1 MGIGTC
7 IIAKPWSRVTKLQK
21 KDVSITQNGN
31 IEILPDPGY
40 YGLSS
45 VNISSIVPTFVKT
58 NSFDTLPTNNVVNGT
73 IGLIQE
79 EENVFE
85 SFTPGIETNAL
96 LFDTSSNLLN
106 VIQAIATGKFIF
118 VSNSGKESE
127 IFKNNALYL
136 PSNSLSFIIAGSSMY
151 VIVNKSDNYYLLS
164 NNASIPS
171 DEIFLNEGVI
181 KIFKTDGLNFLWIN
195 NYIKFSSVILDTFYI
210 FDFNTGS
217 LTTESVDNYLQL
229 NEWMKCSTNN
239 VEDKI
244 SQVYEYNGSWENIS
258 KDIIL
263 QEKTE
268 SINSLTPSRIEV
280 TPDEGADALS
290 KVTVDL
296 SALELQTKTV
306 HITQNGQTTITPD
319 EGGIGLDEVV
329 INTAVVNGG
338 ENLLSYNNLHDYSDD
353 SSFWTSCYDEV
364 MTITN
369 GVIRAESSKTSIW
382 SCIQNK
388 SVSASNNFNFD
399 TTKKYTLS
407 FRIKTN
413 DGLTRHV
420 GIRDPGN
427 NDDVVMDWVEV
438 NTSVISFIYKTIT
451 FTPLKSSCRNGLV
464 FITRNP
470 TGEINDDWIEIREVK
485 IEEGS
490 VATPFSRSIN
500 DEYGWGSTL
509 EKYIDDANGWYMKT
523 SLLTDYQ
530 NTYNSF
536 KDLTTIP
543 QFSNNGNHY
552 KFIPN
557 LLLPSNTKNLFRY
570 WYDIVEVP
578 SFLRLEK
585 ITDASNLFAGC
596 YSLRD
601 FKYSGNFNATN
612 SISGLFQQCTN
623 LSGDISIN
631 AQNATSANSA
641 FYLCK
646 NINSITLTTAPLTIY
661 GQIFLNATKLQSV
674 YNLNLGETSEAQYQP
689 FYCSNLT
696 NITFA
701 DGSII
706 NNSTSFSS
714 CTKLTVDSIL
724 NILNIL
730 KDLTGS
736 TSATLTLGA
745 GNLAKLTD
753 EQKAIA
759 TNKNW
764 VLA

>member
-1 MGIGTC
+1 MNGISIGY
-7 IIAKPWSRVTKLQK
+7 KPGVSSKSDSKLIK
-21 KDVSITQNGN
+21 VD
-31 IEILPDPGY
+31 
-40 YGLSS
+40 
-45 VNISSIVPTFVKT
+45 
-58 NSFDTLPTNNVVNGT
+58 SFDTLPTDNVLNGT

-85 SFTPGIETNAL
+85 PFTPGIEANAL
-96 LFDTSSNLLN
+96 LFDTSFDLTPI
-106 VIQAIATGKFIF
+106 VEQIF
-118 VSNSGKESE
+118 SINGYIIISNSGQESKIIE
-127 IFKNNALYL
+127 NNNYYIPPNSIFVFGLFGGGVLGINKNNDYIELGNIGDL
-136 PSNSLSFIIAGSSMY
+136 NIFTNIFSF
-151 VIVNKSDNYYLLS
+151 NKPPVTFN
-164 NNASIPS
+164 
-171 DEIFLNEGVI
+171 FLN
-181 KIFKTDGLNFLWIN
+181 
-195 NYIKFSSVILDTFYI
+195 NYVKLSSTITLDTIYF
-210 FDFNTGS
+210 FNIDTGS
-217 LTTESVDNYLQL
+217 VTAEPVGNYFQL
-229 NEWMKCSTNN
+229 NKWMKCSTNN
-239 VEDKI
+239 VENKI

-263 QEKTE
+263 QEKSE
-268 SINSLTPSRIEV
+268 FINSLTPSRIEV

-296 SALELQTKTV
+296 SNLELQSKTV
-306 HITQNGQTTITPD
+306 NITQNGQTTITPD
-319 EGGIGLDEVV
+319 EGKIGLDEVIV
-329 INTAVVNGG
+329 NTSIINGG
-338 ENLLSYNNLHDYSDD
+338 ENLLSYNNYETGN
-353 SSFWTSCYDEV
+353 SFWSGVQGAKVTVIND
-364 MTITN
+364 
-369 GVIRAESSKTSIW
+369 VIRGESSETNIYPW
-382 SCIQNK
+382 IQNT
-388 SVSASNNFNFD
+388 SVSIENNFNFD
-399 TTKKYTLS
+399 TTKKYTIS
-407 FRIKTN
+407 FQIRSN
-413 DGLTRHV
+413 DGLPRYV
-420 GIRDPGN
+420 RIGNPGAAN
-427 NDDVVMDWVEV
+427 PVMDYVSIE
-438 NTSVISFIYKTIT
+438 TSTDFTYKTIT
-451 FTPLKSSCRNGLV
+451 FTPLRSSCYNGLT
-464 FITRNP
+464 FSINNP
-470 TGEINDDWIEIREVK
+470 MGQIEKDDWIEVKDVK

-490 VATPFSRSIN
+490 VATPFSKSIN

-509 EKYIDDANGWYMKT
+509 EGYIDGAHGEYIKT

-536 KDLTTIP
+536 KNLTTIP
-543 QFSNNGNHY
+543 QHSASGNHY

-557 LLLPSNTKNLFRY
+557 LPLPSNTSNLFMY

-578 SFLRLEK
+578 NFLNLSG
-585 ITDASNLFAGC
+585 ITNVSNFFACC

-601 FKYSGNFNATN
+601 FKYSGNFSATN
-612 SISGLFQQCTN
+612 SIAGLFQQCAN

-631 AQNATSANSA
+631 APNATIANSA

-646 NINSITLTTAPLTIY
+646 NINSVTFTTAPLTVY
-661 GQIFLNATKLQSV
+661 GQLFLNATYLRSV
-674 YNLNLGETSEAQYQP
+674 YNLNLGETSEVQYQP

-706 NNSTSFSS
+706 NNSTSFSA

-745 GNLAKLTD
+745 ENLAKLTD

>member
-1 MGIGTC
+1 MNGISIGY
-7 IIAKPWSRVTKLQK
+7 KPG
-21 KDVSITQNGN
+21 VSSKSDSQLIK
-31 IEILPDPGY
+31 
-40 YGLSS
+40 
-45 VNISSIVPTFVKT
+45 V
-58 NSFDTLPTNNVVNGT
+58 NSFDTLPTDNVLNGT

-85 SFTPGIETNAL
+85 PFTPGIEANAL
-96 LFDTSSNLLN
+96 LFDTSFDLLPILEQFLNENKWIVISNN
-106 VIQAIATGKFIF
+106 GQESKIYENDNIYIPPNSIFIF
-118 VSNSGKESE
+118 G
-127 IFKNNALYL
+127 IFGGVNV
-136 PSNSLSFIIAGSSMY
+136 F
-151 VIVNKSDNYYLLS
+151 VNKSNNYFNFATNQNLLEDIINIFNYNS
-164 NNASIPS
+164 VDPA
-171 DEIFLNEGVI
+171 IFLN
-181 KIFKTDGLNFLWIN
+181 
-195 NYIKFSSVILDTFYI
+195 NYVKLSSTITLDTFYI
-210 FDFNTGS
+210 IDVNTFS
-217 LTTESVDNYLQL
+217 ITTESIDNYLQL
-229 NEWMKCSTNN
+229 NKWMKCSTNN
-239 VEDKI
+239 VENKI

-263 QEKTE
+263 QEK
-268 SINSLTPSRIEV
+268 SKSVNSLTPSRIEV

-290 KVTVDL
+290 KVTIDL
-296 SALELQTKTV
+296 SSLELQLKTIN
-306 HITQNGQTTITPD
+306 ITQNGQTTITPD
-319 EGGIGLDEVV
+319 EGKIGLDEVV
-329 INTAVVNGG
+329 VNTSVINGG
-338 ENLLSYNNLHDYSDD
+338 ENLLSYNNYETRN
-353 SSFWTSCYDEV
+353 SFWSGVNKEV
-364 MTITN
+364 VTITDD
-369 GVIRAESSKTSIW
+369 VIRAESSITSVW
-382 SCIQNK
+382 SYLQNK
-388 SVSASNNFNFD
+388 SVSTSNNFSFD
-399 TTKKYTLS
+399 TTKKYTIS
-407 FRIKTN
+407 FSIRSN
-413 DGLTRHV
+413 DGLTRFV
-420 GIRDPGN
+420 GIRNPGA
-427 NDDVVMDWVEV
+427 DDVVMGWHEITTDTIFVR
-438 NTSVISFIYKTIT
+438 KTIT
-451 FTPLKSSCRNGLV
+451 FIPLKSSCGNGLV
-464 FITRNP
+464 IFTRNP
-470 TGEINDDWIEIREVK
+470 IGEINDDWIEVKNVK

-490 VATPFSRSIN
+490 IATSFSKSIN

-509 EKYIDDANGWYMKT
+509 EGYIDDAHGEYIKT
-523 SLLTDYQ
+523 SLLVDYQ

-543 QFSNNGNHY
+543 QFSSNGNHY

-557 LLLPSNTKNLFRY
+557 LLLPSNTKNLFMY

-585 ITDASNLFAGC
+585 ITDVSNFFAGC

-601 FKYSGNFNATN
+601 FKYSGDFNATN
-612 SISGLFQQCTN
+612 SIGGLFQQCTN

-631 AQNATSANSA
+631 APNATSANSA

>member
-1 MGIGTC
+1 MNGISIGY
-7 IIAKPWSRVTKLQK
+7 KPG
-21 KDVSITQNGN
+21 VSSKSDSQLIKVN
-31 IEILPDPGY
+31 
-40 YGLSS
+40 S
-45 VNISSIVPTFVKT
+45 VDS
-58 NSFDTLPTNNVVNGT
+58 LPTDNVVNGT

-85 SFTPGIETNAL
+85 PFTPGIEANAL
-96 LFDTSSNLLN
+96 LFDTSFNLLN
-106 VIQAIATGKFIF
+106 VIQAIASGKFIF

-127 IFKNNALYL
+127 ILKNNALYL
-136 PSNSLSFIIAGSSMY
+136 PSNSLSFLIVGSSFY
-151 VIVNKSDNYYLLS
+151 VIINKSDNYYLLS

-181 KIFKTDGLNFLWIN
+181 KIFKTDGSDFLWIN

-229 NEWMKCSTNN
+229 NEWIKCSTNN

-244 SQVYEYNGSWENIS
+244 SQVYEYSGSWENIS

-268 SINSLTPSRIEV
+268 IVNPLTPSRIEV
-280 TPDEGADALS
+280 IPDEGTDALS
-290 KVTVDL
+290 KVTIDL
-296 SALELQTKTV
+296 SSLELQSKTV
-306 HITQNGQTTITPD
+306 NITQNGQTIITPD
-319 EGGIGLDEVV
+319 EGKIGLDEVV
-329 INTAVVNGG
+329 INTSVVNGG
-338 ENLLSYNNLHDYSDD
+338 ENLLSYNNYEEGN
-353 SSFWTSCYDEV
+353 SFWSGVQGARVIVLND
-364 MTITN
+364 
-369 GVIRAESSKTSIW
+369 VIRGESSETSIYP
-382 SCIQNK
+382 CIQNT
-388 SVSASNNFNFD
+388 SVSTENNFNFD
-399 TTKKYTLS
+399 TTKKYTIS
-407 FRIKTN
+407 FQIRSN
-413 DGLTRHV
+413 DGLPRYV
-420 GIRDPGN
+420 RIGNPGASN
-427 NDDVVMDWVEV
+427 PIMDYVSVE
-438 NTSVISFIYKTIT
+438 TSTDFTYKTIT
-451 FTPLKSSCRNGLV
+451 FTPLRSSDHNGLT
-464 FITRNP
+464 FSINNP
-470 TGEINDDWIEIREVK
+470 TGQIEKDDWVEVKDVK

-490 VATPFSRSIN
+490 VATPFSKSIN

-543 QFSNNGNHY
+543 QFNSNGNHY

-557 LLLPSNTKNLFRY
+557 LLLPSNTKNLFMY
-570 WYDIVEVP
+570 WYDIIEVP

-585 ITDASNLFAGC
+585 ITDVSNFFAGC

-601 FKYSGNFNATN
+601 FKYSGDFNATN
-612 SISGLFQQCTN
+612 SIAGLFQQCTN

>member
-58 NSFDTLPTNNVVNGT
+58 NSFDTLPTDNILNGT

-85 SFTPGIETNAL
+85 SFTPGIETNTL
-96 LFDTSSNLLN
+96 LFDTSFDLFPILGQLLN
-106 VIQAIATGKFIF
+106 ENKWVVVSNGGQESKIYENNNIYIPPNSIFIF
-118 VSNSGKESE
+118 G
-127 IFKNNALYL
+127 ILG
-136 PSNSLSFIIAGSSMY
+136 SLN
-151 VIVNKSDNYYLLS
+151 VVVNKSNNYFNFSRSPNLPEDIILIFNCNLLDP
-164 NNASIPS
+164 A
-171 DEIFLNEGVI
+171 IFLN
-181 KIFKTDGLNFLWIN
+181 
-195 NYIKFSSVILDTFYI
+195 NYVKLSSTITLDTFYLI
-210 FDFNTGS
+210 DINGFS
-217 LTTESVDNYLQL
+217 ITTESVDNYLQL
-229 NEWMKCSTNN
+229 NKWMKCSTNN

-244 SQVYEYNGSWENIS
+244 SQVYEYNSSWENIS

-263 QEKTE
+263 QEK
-268 SINSLTPSRIEV
+268 SKSVNSLTPSRIEV

-290 KVTVDL
+290 KVTIDL
-296 SALELQTKTV
+296 SSLELQTKTV
-306 HITQNGQTTITPD
+306 NITQNGQTTITPD
-319 EGGIGLDEVV
+319 EGKIGLNEVV
-329 INTAVVNGG
+329 VNTSVINGG
-338 ENLLSYNNLHDYSDD
+338 ENLLSYNNYETGN
-353 SSFWTSCYDEV
+353 SFWSGVQGARVIVLND
-364 MTITN
+364 
-369 GVIRAESSKTSIW
+369 VIRGESSETNIYPW
-382 SCIQNK
+382 IQNT
-388 SVSASNNFNFD
+388 SVSIENNFNFD
-399 TTKKYTLS
+399 TTKKYTIS
-407 FRIKTN
+407 FQIRSN
-413 DGLTRHV
+413 DGLPRYV
-420 GIRDPGN
+420 RIGNPGAAN
-427 NDDVVMDWVEV
+427 PVMDYVSVE
-438 NTSVISFIYKTIT
+438 TSTDFTYKRIT
-451 FTPLKSSCRNGLV
+451 FTPLKSSCNNGLT
-464 FITRNP
+464 FSINNP
-470 TGEINDDWIEIREVK
+470 MGQIEKDDWVEVKDVK

-490 VATPFSRSIN
+490 VATPFSKSIN

-543 QFSNNGNHY
+543 QFNSNGNHY

-557 LLLPSNTKNLFRY
+557 LLLPSNTKNLFMY

-585 ITDASNLFAGC
+585 ITDVSNFFAGC

-601 FKYSGNFNATN
+601 FKYSGNFSATN
-612 SISGLFQQCTN
+612 SIAGLFQQCTN

-631 AQNATSANSA
+631 APNATSANSA

-706 NNSTSFSS
+706 NSSTSFSA
-714 CTKLTVDSIL
+714 CTKLTVGSIL

-753 EQKAIA
+753 KQKAIA

>member
-58 NSFDTLPTNNVVNGT
+58 NSFDTLPTDNVINGT

-79 EENVFE
+79 EENIFE
-85 SFTPGIETNAL
+85 SFTPGIEANAL
-96 LFDTSSNLLN
+96 LFNTSFNLFNIIRTVSN
-106 VIQAIATGKFIF
+106 GKFFF

-127 IFKNNALYL
+127 IFKNNNLYL
-136 PSNSLSFIIAGSSMY
+136 PSNSLSFIIVELAIY
-151 VIVNKSDNYYLLS
+151 IIVNKSNNYYLL
-164 NNASIPS
+164 NNISSLPS

-181 KIFKTDGLNFLWIN
+181 KIFKTDGSNFLWIN
-195 NYIKFSSVILDTFYI
+195 NYIEFNSVILDTFYI

-229 NEWMKCSTNN
+229 NKWVKCSTNN
-239 VEDKI
+239 VENKI

-263 QEKTE
+263 QEKSE
-268 SINSLTPSRIEV
+268 FVNSLTPSIIEV

-296 SALELQTKTV
+296 SSLELQSKTV
-306 HITQNGQTTITPD
+306 NITQNGQTTITPD
-319 EGGIGLDEVV
+319 EGKIGLDEVV
-329 INTAVVNGG
+329 INTSVVNGG
-338 ENLLSYNNLHDYSDD
+338 ENLLSYNNYETRN
-353 SSFWTSCYDEV
+353 SFWSGVQGARVIVLND
-364 MTITN
+364 
-369 GVIRAESSKTSIW
+369 VIRGESSETSIYPW
-382 SCIQNK
+382 IQNT
-388 SVSASNNFNFD
+388 SVSIENNFNFD
-399 TTKKYTLS
+399 TTKKYTIS
-407 FRIKTN
+407 FQIRSN
-413 DGLTRHV
+413 DGLPRYV
-420 GIRDPGN
+420 RIGNPGAAN
-427 NDDVVMDWVEV
+427 PVMDYVSVE
-438 NTSVISFIYKTIT
+438 TSTAFTYKKIT
-451 FTPLKSSCRNGLV
+451 FTPLISSCYNGLT
-464 FITRNP
+464 FSINNP
-470 TGEINDDWIEIREVK
+470 TGQIEKDDWVEVKDVK

-530 NTYNSF
+530 NTYNAF

-543 QFSNNGNHY
+543 QFNSNGNHY

-557 LLLPSNTKNLFRY
+557 LLLPSNTKNLFMY

-585 ITDASNLFAGC
+585 ITDVSNFFAGC

-601 FKYSGNFNATN
+601 FKYSGNFSATN

-631 AQNATSANSA
+631 APNATTANSA

-646 NINSITLTTAPLTIY
+646 NINSVTFTTAPLTIY
-661 GQIFLNATKLQSV
+661 EQIFLNATKLQSV

-706 NNSTSFSS
+706 NSSTSFSA

>member
-21 KDVSITQNGN
+21 KNVSITQNGN
-31 IEILPDPGY
+31 VEIFPDPGY

-58 NSFDTLPTNNVVNGT
+58 NSFDTLPTDNVLNGT

-79 EENVFE
+79 EENIFE
-85 SFTPGIETNAL
+85 SFTPGIEANAL
-96 LFDTSSNLLN
+96 LFDTSFNLLPILEQFASEN
-106 VIQAIATGKFIF
+106 KWIVI
-118 VSNSGKESE
+118 SNSGQESKIYE
-127 IFKNNALYL
+127 NNNIYIPPNSIFIFGLLGGLNVL
-136 PSNSLSFIIAGSSMY
+136 
-151 VIVNKSDNYYLLS
+151 VNKSNNYFNFSMSQNLPEDIIHIFNYDS
-164 NNASIPS
+164 VNPA
-171 DEIFLNEGVI
+171 IFLN
-181 KIFKTDGLNFLWIN
+181 
-195 NYIKFSSVILDTFYI
+195 NYVKLSSTITLGTFYI
-210 FDFNTGS
+210 IDVNTFS
-217 LTTESVDNYLQL
+217 ITTESVDNYLQL

-244 SQVYEYNGSWENIS
+244 SQVYEYNDSWKNIS

-263 QEKTE
+263 QEKSE
-268 SINSLTPSRIEV
+268 IVNSLTPSRIEV
-280 TPDEGADALS
+280 TPDEGVDALS

-296 SALELQTKTV
+296 SSLELQSKTV
-306 HITQNGQTTITPD
+306 NITQNGQTTITPD
-319 EGGIGLDEVV
+319 EGKIGLDKV
-329 INTAVVNGG
+329 IIN
-338 ENLLSYNNLHDYSDD
+338 
-353 SSFWTSCYDEV
+353 
-364 MTITN
+364 
-369 GVIRAESSKTSIW
+369 
-382 SCIQNK
+382 
-388 SVSASNNFNFD
+388 ASN
-399 TTKKYTLS
+399 
-407 FRIKTN
+407 
-413 DGLTRHV
+413 
-420 GIRDPGN
+420 
-427 NDDVVMDWVEV
+427 
-438 NTSVISFIYKTIT
+438 IT
-451 FTPLKSSCRNGLV
+451 
-464 FITRNP
+464 
-470 TGEINDDWIEIREVK
+470 E
-485 IEEGS
+485 
-490 VATPFSRSIN
+490 
-500 DEYGWGSTL
+500 WGSTL
-509 EKYIDDANGWYMKT
+509 EEYIDGAHGEYIKT
-523 SLLTDYQ
+523 SLLVDYQ

-543 QFSNNGNHY
+543 QFSSNGNHY

-557 LLLPSNTKNLFRY
+557 LPLPSNTKRLFMY
-570 WYDIVEVP
+570 WYDIIEVP
-578 SFLRLEK
+578 DFLNLNE
-585 ITDASNLFAGC
+585 ITDVSNFFADC

-601 FKYSGNFNATN
+601 FKYSGDFNATN

-631 AQNATSANSA
+631 APNATSANSA

-745 GNLAKLTD
+745 TNLAKLTD

>member
-1 MGIGTC
+1 MNGISIGY
-7 IIAKPWSRVTKLQK
+7 KPG
-21 KDVSITQNGN
+21 VSSKSDSQLIKVN
-31 IEILPDPGY
+31 
-40 YGLSS
+40 S
-45 VNISSIVPTFVKT
+45 VDS
-58 NSFDTLPTNNVVNGT
+58 LPTDNVVNGT

-85 SFTPGIETNAL
+85 PFTPGIEANAL
-96 LFDTSSNLLN
+96 LFDTSFNLLN
-106 VIQAIATGKFIF
+106 VIQAIASGKFIF

-136 PSNSLSFIIAGSSMY
+136 PSNSLSFIIAGSSIY
-151 VIVNKSDNYYLLS
+151 VIINKSDNYYLLS
-164 NNASIPS
+164 NNASILS

-181 KIFKTDGLNFLWIN
+181 KIFKTDGSDFLWIN

-229 NEWMKCSTNN
+229 NEWIKCSTNN

-244 SQVYEYNGSWENIS
+244 SQVYEYSGSWENIS

-268 SINSLTPSRIEV
+268 IVNSLTPSRIEV
-280 TPDEGADALS
+280 IPDEGTDALS
-290 KVTVDL
+290 KVTIDL
-296 SALELQTKTV
+296 SSLELQSKTV
-306 HITQNGQTTITPD
+306 NITQNGQTTITPD
-319 EGGIGLDEVV
+319 EGKIGLDEVV
-329 INTAVVNGG
+329 INTSVVNGG
-338 ENLLSYNNLHDYSDD
+338 ENLLSYNNYEEGN
-353 SSFWTSCYDEV
+353 SFWDGTYDEV
-364 MTITN
+364 VTITDD
-369 GVIRAESSKTSIW
+369 VIRAESSQTNIW
-382 SCIQNK
+382 SFLQNK
-388 SVSASNNFNFD
+388 SVSVYNNFNFD
-399 TTKKYTLS
+399 TTKKYTIS
-407 FRIKTN
+407 FAIRSN
-413 DGLTRHV
+413 DGLTRQV
-420 GIRDPGN
+420 GIRNPGA
-427 NDDVVMDWVEV
+427 DDVVMDWVEV
-438 NTSVISFIYKTIT
+438 NTSITNFIYKTIT
-451 FTPLKSSCRNGLV
+451 FTPLKSSCNNGFV
-464 FITRNP
+464 ISTRNP
-470 TGEINDDWIEIREVK
+470 IGEINDDWIEVKDVK

-490 VATPFSRSIN
+490 IATPFSKSIN

-509 EKYIDDANGWYMKT
+509 EEYIDGAHGEYIKT
-523 SLLTDYQ
+523 SLLVDYQ

-543 QFSNNGNHY
+543 QFSSNGNHY

-557 LLLPSNTKNLFRY
+557 LPLPSNTKSLFMY
-570 WYDIVEVP
+570 WYDIIEVP
-578 SFLRLEK
+578 DFLNLNE
-585 ITDASNLFAGC
+585 ITDVSNFFAGC

-601 FKYSGNFNATN
+601 FKYSGDFNATN
-612 SISGLFQQCTN
+612 SIAGLFQQCTN

-646 NINSITLTTAPLTIY
+646 NINSITLTTAPLTTY

>member
-21 KDVSITQNGN
+21 KNVSITQNGN
-31 IEILPDPGY
+31 VEIFPDPGY

-58 NSFDTLPTNNVVNGT
+58 NSFDTLPTDNVLNGT

-79 EENVFE
+79 EENIFE
-85 SFTPGIETNAL
+85 SFTPGIEANAL
-96 LFDTSSNLLN
+96 LFDTSFDLLPILEQFAN
-106 VIQAIATGKFIF
+106 ESKWIVI
-118 VSNSGKESE
+118 SNSGQESKIYE
-127 IFKNNALYL
+127 NNNIYIPPNSIFIFGLLGGLNVL
-136 PSNSLSFIIAGSSMY
+136 
-151 VIVNKSDNYYLLS
+151 VNKSNNYFNFSMSQNLPEDIIHIFNYDS
-164 NNASIPS
+164 VNPA
-171 DEIFLNEGVI
+171 IFLN
-181 KIFKTDGLNFLWIN
+181 
-195 NYIKFSSVILDTFYI
+195 NYVKLSSTITLGTFYI
-210 FDFNTGS
+210 IDVNTFS
-217 LTTESVDNYLQL
+217 ITTESVDNYLQL

-244 SQVYEYNGSWENIS
+244 SQVYEYNDSWKNIS

-263 QEKTE
+263 QEKSE
-268 SINSLTPSRIEV
+268 IVNSLTPSRIEV
-280 TPDEGADALS
+280 TPDEGVDALS

-296 SALELQTKTV
+296 SSLELQSKTV
-306 HITQNGQTTITPD
+306 NITQNGQTTITPD
-319 EGGIGLDEVV
+319 EGKIGLDKV
-329 INTAVVNGG
+329 IIN
-338 ENLLSYNNLHDYSDD
+338 
-353 SSFWTSCYDEV
+353 
-364 MTITN
+364 
-369 GVIRAESSKTSIW
+369 
-382 SCIQNK
+382 
-388 SVSASNNFNFD
+388 ASN
-399 TTKKYTLS
+399 
-407 FRIKTN
+407 
-413 DGLTRHV
+413 
-420 GIRDPGN
+420 
-427 NDDVVMDWVEV
+427 
-438 NTSVISFIYKTIT
+438 IT
-451 FTPLKSSCRNGLV
+451 
-464 FITRNP
+464 
-470 TGEINDDWIEIREVK
+470 E
-485 IEEGS
+485 
-490 VATPFSRSIN
+490 
-500 DEYGWGSTL
+500 WGSTL
-509 EKYIDDANGWYMKT
+509 EEYIDGAHGEYIKT
-523 SLLTDYQ
+523 SLLVDYQ

-543 QFSNNGNHY
+543 QFSSNGNHY

-557 LLLPSNTKNLFRY
+557 LPLPSNTKNLFMY
-570 WYDIVEVP
+570 WYDIIEVP
-578 SFLRLEK
+578 DFLNLNE
-585 ITDASNLFAGC
+585 ITDVSNFFAGC

-601 FKYSGNFNATN
+601 FKYSGDFNATN

>member
-31 IEILPDPGY
+31 VEIFPDPGY

-58 NSFDTLPTNNVVNGT
+58 NSFDTLPADNVLNGT

-85 SFTPGIETNAL
+85 SFTPGIEANAL
-96 LFDTSSNLLN
+96 LFDTSFDLLPILEQLAN
-106 VIQAIATGKFIF
+106 ESKWIVI
-118 VSNSGKESE
+118 SNSGQESRIYE
-127 IFKNNALYL
+127 DNNIYIPPNSIFIFGLLGGLNVL
-136 PSNSLSFIIAGSSMY
+136 
-151 VIVNKSDNYYLLS
+151 VNKSNNYFNFSMSQNLPEDIIHIFNYDS
-164 NNASIPS
+164 VNPA
-171 DEIFLNEGVI
+171 IFLN
-181 KIFKTDGLNFLWIN
+181 
-195 NYIKFSSVILDTFYI
+195 NYVKLSSTITLGTFYI
-210 FDFNTGS
+210 IDVNTFS
-217 LTTESVDNYLQL
+217 ITTESVDNYLQL
-229 NEWMKCSTNN
+229 NKWMKCSINN
-239 VEDKI
+239 TEDKI
-244 SQVYEYNGSWENIS
+244 SQVYEYNGSWKNIS

-263 QEKTE
+263 QEKSE
-268 SINSLTPSRIEV
+268 IVNSLTPSKIEV
-280 TPDEGADALS
+280 TPDEGTDALS
-290 KVTVDL
+290 KVIIDL
-296 SALELQTKTV
+296 SSLELQSKTV
-306 HITQNGQTTITPD
+306 NITQNGQTTITPD
-319 EGGIGLDEVV
+319 EGKIGLDEVV
-329 INTAVVNGG
+329 VNTAVLNGG
-338 ENLLSYNNLHDYSDD
+338 ENLLSYNNYEEGN
-353 SSFWTSCYDEV
+353 SFWDGTYDEV
-364 MTITN
+364 VTITDD
-369 GVIRAESSKTSIW
+369 VIKAESSQTNIW
-382 SCIQNK
+382 SFLQNK
-388 SVSASNNFNFD
+388 SVSVYNNFNFD
-399 TTKKYTLS
+399 TTKKYTIS
-407 FRIKTN
+407 FAIRSN
-413 DGLTRHV
+413 DGLTRQV
-420 GIRDPGN
+420 GIRNPGA
-427 NDDVVMDWVEV
+427 DDVVMDWVEV
-438 NTSVISFIYKTIT
+438 NTSITNFIYKTIT
-451 FTPLKSSCRNGLV
+451 FTPLKSSCNNGFV
-464 FITRNP
+464 ISTRNP
-470 TGEINDDWIEIREVK
+470 IGEINDDWIEVKDVK

-490 VATPFSRSIN
+490 IATQFSKSIN

-509 EKYIDDANGWYMKT
+509 EEYIDGAHGEYIKT
-523 SLLTDYQ
+523 SLLVDYQ

-543 QFSNNGNHY
+543 QFSSNGNHY

-557 LLLPSNTKNLFRY
+557 LPLPSNTKSLFMY
-570 WYDIVEVP
+570 WYDIIEVP
-578 SFLRLEK
+578 DFLNLNE
-585 ITDASNLFAGC
+585 ITDVSNFFAGC

-601 FKYSGNFNATN
+601 FKYSGDFNATN
-612 SISGLFQQCTN
+612 SIAGLFQQCTN

-631 AQNATSANSA
+631 APNATSANSA

-661 GQIFLNATKLQSV
+661 GQIFFNATKLQSV

>member
-7 IIAKPWSRVTKLQK
+7 IIAKPWSRVTINNRDIKLQK
-21 KDVSITQNGN
+21 KDISITQNEN
-31 IEILPDPGY
+31 IEIFPDPGY

-58 NSFDTLPTNNVVNGT
+58 NSFDTLPTDNVVNGT

-85 SFTPGIETNAL
+85 PFTPGIEANAL
-96 LFDTSSNLLN
+96 LFDTSFNLLPILEQFASEN
-106 VIQAIATGKFIF
+106 KWIVI
-118 VSNSGKESE
+118 SNSGQESKIYE
-127 IFKNNALYL
+127 NNNIYIPPNSIFIFGLLGGLNVL
-136 PSNSLSFIIAGSSMY
+136 
-151 VIVNKSDNYYLLS
+151 VNKSNNYFNFSMSQNLPEDIIHIFNYDS
-164 NNASIPS
+164 VNPA
-171 DEIFLNEGVI
+171 IFLN
-181 KIFKTDGLNFLWIN
+181 
-195 NYIKFSSVILDTFYI
+195 NYVKLSSTITLGTFYI
-210 FDFNTGS
+210 IDVNTFS
-217 LTTESVDNYLQL
+217 ITTESVDNYLQL
-229 NEWMKCSTNN
+229 NKWMKCSTNN

-244 SQVYEYNGSWENIS
+244 SQVYEYNDSWKNIS

-263 QEKTE
+263 QEKSE
-268 SINSLTPSRIEV
+268 IVNSLTPSRIEV
-280 TPDEGADALS
+280 TPDEGVDALS

-296 SALELQTKTV
+296 SSLELQSKTV
-306 HITQNGQTTITPD
+306 NITQNGQTTITPD
-319 EGGIGLDEVV
+319 EGKIGLDKV
-329 INTAVVNGG
+329 IIN
-338 ENLLSYNNLHDYSDD
+338 
-353 SSFWTSCYDEV
+353 
-364 MTITN
+364 
-369 GVIRAESSKTSIW
+369 
-382 SCIQNK
+382 
-388 SVSASNNFNFD
+388 ASN
-399 TTKKYTLS
+399 
-407 FRIKTN
+407 
-413 DGLTRHV
+413 
-420 GIRDPGN
+420 
-427 NDDVVMDWVEV
+427 
-438 NTSVISFIYKTIT
+438 IT
-451 FTPLKSSCRNGLV
+451 
-464 FITRNP
+464 
-470 TGEINDDWIEIREVK
+470 E
-485 IEEGS
+485 
-490 VATPFSRSIN
+490 
-500 DEYGWGSTL
+500 WGSTL
-509 EKYIDDANGWYMKT
+509 EEYIDGAHGEYIKT
-523 SLLTDYQ
+523 SLLVDYQ

-543 QFSNNGNHY
+543 QFSSNGNRY

-557 LLLPSNTKNLFRY
+557 LPLPSNTKGLFRY
-570 WYDIVEVP
+570 WYDIIEVP
-578 SFLRLEK
+578 DFLNLNE
-585 ITDASNLFAGC
+585 ITDVSNFFADC

-601 FKYSGNFNATN
+601 FKYSGDFNATN
-612 SISGLFQQCTN
+612 SIAGLFQQCTN

-631 AQNATSANSA
+631 APNATSANFA

-674 YNLNLGETSEAQYQP
+674 YNLNLGETSEAQHQP
-689 FYCSNLT
+689 FFCSNLT

-714 CTKLTVDSIL
+714 CKKLTVDSIL

-745 GNLAKLTD
+745 TNLAKLTD

>member
-21 KDVSITQNGN
+21 KNVSITQNGN
-31 IEILPDPGY
+31 VEIFPDPGY

-58 NSFDTLPTNNVVNGT
+58 NSFDTLPTDNVVNGT

-85 SFTPGIETNAL
+85 PFTPGIEANAL
-96 LFDTSSNLLN
+96 LFDTSFNLLPILEQFASEN
-106 VIQAIATGKFIF
+106 KWIVI
-118 VSNSGKESE
+118 SNSGQESKIYE
-127 IFKNNALYL
+127 NNNIYIPPNSIFIFGLLGGLNVL
-136 PSNSLSFIIAGSSMY
+136 
-151 VIVNKSDNYYLLS
+151 VNKSNNYFNFSMSQNLPEDIIHIFNYDS
-164 NNASIPS
+164 VNPA
-171 DEIFLNEGVI
+171 IFLN
-181 KIFKTDGLNFLWIN
+181 
-195 NYIKFSSVILDTFYI
+195 NYVKLSSTITLGTFYI
-210 FDFNTGS
+210 IDVNTFS
-217 LTTESVDNYLQL
+217 ITTESVDNYLQL

-244 SQVYEYNGSWENIS
+244 SQVYEYNDSWKNIS

-263 QEKTE
+263 QEKSE
-268 SINSLTPSRIEV
+268 IVNSLTPSRIEV
-280 TPDEGADALS
+280 TPDEGVDALS
-290 KVTVDL
+290 KVTIDL
-296 SALELQTKTV
+296 SSLELQSKTV
-306 HITQNGQTTITPD
+306 NITQNGQTTITPD
-319 EGGIGLDEVV
+319 EGKIGLDKV
-329 INTAVVNGG
+329 IIN
-338 ENLLSYNNLHDYSDD
+338 
-353 SSFWTSCYDEV
+353 
-364 MTITN
+364 
-369 GVIRAESSKTSIW
+369 
-382 SCIQNK
+382 
-388 SVSASNNFNFD
+388 ASN
-399 TTKKYTLS
+399 
-407 FRIKTN
+407 
-413 DGLTRHV
+413 
-420 GIRDPGN
+420 
-427 NDDVVMDWVEV
+427 
-438 NTSVISFIYKTIT
+438 IT
-451 FTPLKSSCRNGLV
+451 
-464 FITRNP
+464 
-470 TGEINDDWIEIREVK
+470 E
-485 IEEGS
+485 
-490 VATPFSRSIN
+490 
-500 DEYGWGSTL
+500 WGSTL
-509 EKYIDDANGWYMKT
+509 EEYIDGAHGEYIKT
-523 SLLTDYQ
+523 SLLVDYQ

-543 QFSNNGNHY
+543 QFSSNGNHY

-557 LLLPSNTKNLFRY
+557 LPLPSNTKRLFMY
-570 WYDIVEVP
+570 WYDIIEVP
-578 SFLRLEK
+578 DFLNLNE
-585 ITDASNLFAGC
+585 ITDVSNFFAGC

-601 FKYSGNFNATN
+601 FKYSGDFNATN

-631 AQNATSANSA
+631 APNATSANSA

-745 GNLAKLTD
+745 TNLAKLTD

>member
-7 IIAKPWSRVTKLQK
+7 IIAKPWSRITKLQK
-21 KDVSITQNGN
+21 KDVLITQNGN
-31 IEILPDPGY
+31 VEILPDPGY

-58 NSFDTLPTNNVVNGT
+58 NSFDTLPTDNVLNGT

-85 SFTPGIETNAL
+85 PFTPGIEANAL
-96 LFDTSSNLLN
+96 LFDTSFNLFNIMLTVN
-106 VIQAIATGKFIF
+106 KGKFIF

-127 IFKNNALYL
+127 IFKNNNLYL
-136 PSNSLSFIIAGSSMY
+136 PSNSLSFIIAGSAFY
-151 VIVNKSDNYYLLS
+151 VIVNKSDNYYLLMKDGS
-164 NNASIPS
+164 LPS
-171 DEIFLNEGVI
+171 DEIFSKEGVI
-181 KIFKTDGLNFLWIN
+181 EIFKTDVDDLFLWIN
-195 NYIKFSSVILDTFYI
+195 NYVEFSSIILDTFYI
-210 FDFNTGS
+210 FNFDGSPTGS

-229 NEWMKCSTNN
+229 NEWVKCSTNN
-239 VEDKI
+239 VENKT
-244 SQVYEYNGSWENIS
+244 SQVYEYNGSWKNIS

-263 QEKTE
+263 QEKAE
-268 SINSLTPSRIEV
+268 FINSLTPSSIEV

-290 KVTVDL
+290 KVTIDL
-296 SALELQTKTV
+296 SALELQSKTIN
-306 HITQNGQTTITPD
+306 ITQNGQTTITPD
-319 EGGIGLDEVV
+319 EGKIGLDEVIV
-329 INTAVVNGG
+329 NTSVVNGG
-338 ENLLSYNNLHDYSDD
+338 ENLLSYNNYETRN
-353 SSFWTSCYDEV
+353 SFWSGVHNEV
-364 MTITN
+364 VTITDD
-369 GVIRAESSKTSIW
+369 VIRAESSQTNIW
-382 SCIQNK
+382 SFLQNE
-388 SVSASNNFNFD
+388 SVSVSNNFNFD
-399 TTKKYTLS
+399 TTKKYTIS
-407 FRIKTN
+407 FWIRSN
-413 DGLTRHV
+413 DGLTRLV
-420 GIRDPGN
+420 GIRNPGAA
-427 NDDVVMDWVEV
+427 DVVMDLNEITTDTTFVR
-438 NTSVISFIYKTIT
+438 KTIT
-451 FTPLKSSCRNGLV
+451 FTPLKSSCGNGFV
-464 FITRNP
+464 ISTRNP
-470 TGEINDDWIEIREVK
+470 MGEINDDWIEVKDVK

-490 VATPFSRSIN
+490 IATPFSKSIN

-509 EKYIDDANGWYMKT
+509 EKYIDDAHGEYIKT
-523 SLLTDYQ
+523 SLLADYQ
-530 NTYNSF
+530 NTYDAF

-543 QFSNNGNHY
+543 QLSSSGNHY

-557 LLLPSNTKNLFRY
+557 LPLPSNTKNLFMY
-570 WYDIVEVP
+570 WYDIIEVP
-578 SFLRLEK
+578 AFLSLNE
-585 ITDASNLFAGC
+585 ITDVSNFFAGC

-601 FKYSGNFNATN
+601 FKYSGYFNATN
-612 SISGLFQQCTN
+612 SIAGLFQQCAN

-631 AQNATSANSA
+631 APNATIANSA

-646 NINSITLTTAPLTIY
+646 NINSITLTTAPLTVY
-661 GQIFLNATKLQSV
+661 GQLFLNATYLRSV
-674 YNLNLGETSEAQYQP
+674 YNLNLGETSEVQYQP

-706 NNSTSFSS
+706 NNSTSFSA

-745 GNLAKLTD
+745 TNLAKLTD

>member
-21 KDVSITQNGN
+21 KDVLIAQNGTV
-31 IEILPDPGY
+31 EILPDPGY

-58 NSFDTLPTNNVVNGT
+58 NSFDTLPTDNVLNGT

-79 EENVFE
+79 EENVFK

-96 LFDTSSNLLN
+96 LFDTSFDLLPIFGQLHNENKWAVVSNGGQESKIYENNNIYIPPNSIFIFGIFGALN
-106 VIQAIATGKFIF
+106 V
-118 VSNSGKESE
+118 V
-127 IFKNNALYL
+127 
-136 PSNSLSFIIAGSSMY
+136 
-151 VIVNKSDNYYLLS
+151 VNKSNNYFNFLMSQSLPEDIILIFNYNLVDP
-164 NNASIPS
+164 A
-171 DEIFLNEGVI
+171 IFLN
-181 KIFKTDGLNFLWIN
+181 
-195 NYIKFSSVILDTFYI
+195 NYVKLSSTITLDTFYLI
-210 FDFNTGS
+210 DINGFS
-217 LTTESVDNYLQL
+217 ITTESVDNYLQL
-229 NEWMKCSTNN
+229 NEWVKCSTNN

-244 SQVYEYNGSWENIS
+244 SQVYEYNGSWKNIS

-263 QEKTE
+263 QEK
-268 SINSLTPSRIEV
+268 SKSVNSLTPSRIEV

-290 KVTVDL
+290 KVTIDL
-296 SALELQTKTV
+296 SSLELQSKTIN
-306 HITQNGQTTITPD
+306 ITQNGQTTITPD
-319 EGGIGLDEVV
+319 EGKIGLDEVV
-329 INTAVVNGG
+329 VNTSVINGG
-338 ENLLSYNNLHDYSDD
+338 ENLLSYNNYETRN
-353 SSFWTSCYDEV
+353 SFWSGVNKEV
-364 MTITN
+364 VTITDD
-369 GVIRAESSKTSIW
+369 VIRAESSITSVW
-382 SCIQNK
+382 SYLQNK
-388 SVSASNNFNFD
+388 SVSTSNNFSFD
-399 TTKKYTLS
+399 TTKKYTIS
-407 FRIKTN
+407 FSIRSN
-413 DGLTRHV
+413 DGLTRLV
-420 GIRDPGN
+420 GIRNPGA
-427 NDDVVMDWVEV
+427 DDVVMGWSEITTDTIFVR
-438 NTSVISFIYKTIT
+438 KTIT
-451 FTPLKSSCRNGLV
+451 FIPLKSSCGNGLV
-464 FITRNP
+464 ISTRNP
-470 TGEINDDWIEIREVK
+470 IGEINDDWIEVKDVK

-490 VATPFSRSIN
+490 IATSFSKSIN

-509 EKYIDDANGWYMKT
+509 EGYIDDAHGEYIKT
-523 SLLTDYQ
+523 SLLVDYQ

-543 QFSNNGNHY
+543 QFSSNGNHY

-557 LLLPSNTKNLFRY
+557 LLLPSNTKNLFMY

-585 ITDASNLFAGC
+585 ITDVSNFFAGC

-601 FKYSGNFNATN
+601 FKYSGDFNATN
-612 SISGLFQQCTN
+612 SIGGLFQQCTN

-631 AQNATSANSA
+631 APNATSANSA

-714 CTKLTVDSIL
+714 CTKLTVNSIL

>member
-7 IIAKPWSRVTKLQK
+7 IIAKPWSKVTKLQK

-31 IEILPDPGY
+31 VEILPDPGY

-58 NSFDTLPTNNVVNGT
+58 NSFDTLPTDNVLNGT

-79 EENVFE
+79 EENIFE

-96 LFDTSSNLLN
+96 LFDTSFNLLN

-136 PSNSLSFIIAGSSMY
+136 PSNSLSFLIAGSSIY
-151 VIVNKSDNYYLLS
+151 VIVNKSNNYYLLS

-263 QEKTE
+263 QEKSE
-268 SINSLTPSRIEV
+268 IVNSLTPSKIEV
-280 TPDEGADALS
+280 TPDEGTDALS

-296 SALELQTKTV
+296 SALELQSKTV
-306 HITQNGQTTITPD
+306 NITQNGQTTITPD
-319 EGGIGLDEVV
+319 EGKIGLDEVV
-329 INTAVVNGG
+329 VNTSVVNGG
-338 ENLLSYNNLHDYSDD
+338 ENLLSYNNYETGN
-353 SSFWTSCYDEV
+353 SFWSGVQGARVIVLND
-364 MTITN
+364 
-369 GVIRAESSKTSIW
+369 VIRGESSETSIYPW
-382 SCIQNK
+382 IQNT
-388 SVSASNNFNFD
+388 SVSIENNFNFD
-399 TTKKYTLS
+399 TTKKHTIS
-407 FRIKTN
+407 FWIRSN
-413 DGLTRHV
+413 DGLPRYV
-420 GIRDPGN
+420 RIGNPGAAN
-427 NDDVVMDWVEV
+427 PVMDYVNVE
-438 NTSVISFIYKTIT
+438 TSIDFTYKTIT
-451 FTPLKSSCRNGLV
+451 FTPLRSSCYNGLT
-464 FITRNP
+464 FSINNP
-470 TGEINDDWIEIREVK
+470 AGQIEKDDWIEIKDVK

-490 VATPFSRSIN
+490 IATPFSKSIN

-509 EKYIDDANGWYMKT
+509 EEYIDDANGWYMKT

-543 QFSNNGNHY
+543 QFSSNGNHY

-557 LLLPSNTKNLFRY
+557 LLLPSNTKKLFMY
-570 WYDIVEVP
+570 WYDIIEVP
-578 SFLRLEK
+578 SFLKLEK
-585 ITDASNLFAGC
+585 ITDVSNFFAGC

-601 FKYSGNFNATN
+601 FKCPGNFSATT

-631 AQNATSANSA
+631 APNATSASSA

-646 NINSITLTTAPLTIY
+646 NINSITLTTAPLTVY
-661 GQIFLNATKLQSV
+661 GRIFLNATKLQSV

-714 CTKLTVDSIL
+714 CTKLTVNSIL

>member
-1 MGIGTC
+1 MNGISIGY
-7 IIAKPWSRVTKLQK
+7 KPG
-21 KDVSITQNGN
+21 VSSKSDSQLIKVN
-31 IEILPDPGY
+31 
-40 YGLSS
+40 S
-45 VNISSIVPTFVKT
+45 VDS
-58 NSFDTLPTNNVVNGT
+58 LPTDNVLNGT

-85 SFTPGIETNAL
+85 PFTPGIETNAL
-96 LFDTSSNLLN
+96 LFDTSFDVASIFNNFFSEKRGYALILSEENKENIIVRDEN
-106 VIQAIATGKFIF
+106 V
-118 VSNSGKESE
+118 
-127 IFKNNALYL
+127 YL
-136 PSNSLSFIIAGSSMY
+136 PPNSIFFFPFLKSFII
-151 VIVNKSDNYYLLS
+151 
-164 NNASIPS
+164 
-171 DEIFLNEGVI
+171 
-181 KIFKTDGLNFLWIN
+181 IN
-195 NYIKFSSVILDTFYI
+195 NTNDELDVSNIINNEPNYLNDVALYSYDNVSEYFWYKNYVRLNSYVSLNTFYLI
-210 FDFNTGS
+210 NETVDLS
-217 LTTESVDNYLQL
+217 ITTEPVDNYLQL
-229 NEWMKCSTNN
+229 NKWMKCSTNN
-239 VEDKI
+239 TENKI
-244 SQVYEYNGSWENIS
+244 SQVYEYNGSWEDIS

-263 QEKTE
+263 QEK
-268 SINSLTPSRIEV
+268 SKFVYSLTPSIIEV

-296 SALELQTKTV
+296 SSLELQSKTV
-306 HITQNGQTTITPD
+306 NITQNGQTTITPD
-319 EGGIGLDEVV
+319 EGKIGLDEVV
-329 INTAVVNGG
+329 VNTSVINGG
-338 ENLLSYNNLHDYSDD
+338 ENLLSYNNYETGN
-353 SSFWTSCYDEV
+353 SFWSGVQGARVIVLND
-364 MTITN
+364 
-369 GVIRAESSKTSIW
+369 VIRGESSETNIYPW
-382 SCIQNK
+382 IQNT
-388 SVSASNNFNFD
+388 SVSIENNFNFD
-399 TTKKYTLS
+399 TTKKYTIS
-407 FRIKTN
+407 FQIRSN
-413 DGLTRHV
+413 DGLPRYV
-420 GIRDPGN
+420 RIGNPGTAN
-427 NDDVVMDWVEV
+427 PVMDYVSVE
-438 NTSVISFIYKTIT
+438 TSTDFTYKTIT
-451 FTPLKSSCRNGLV
+451 FTPLISSCYNGLT
-464 FITRNP
+464 FSINNP
-470 TGEINDDWIEIREVK
+470 AGQIEKDDWVEVKDVK

-490 VATPFSRSIN
+490 VATPFSKSIN

-543 QFSNNGNHY
+543 QFNSNGNHY

-557 LLLPSNTKNLFRY
+557 LLLPSNTKNLFMY

-585 ITDASNLFAGC
+585 ITDVSNFFAGC

-601 FKYSGNFNATN
+601 FKYSGNFSATN

-631 AQNATSANSA
+631 APNATSANSA

-646 NINSITLTTAPLTIY
+646 NINSITLATAPLTIY

-714 CTKLTVDSIL
+714 CTKLTVESIL

>member
-21 KDVSITQNGN
+21 KNVSITQNGN
-31 IEILPDPGY
+31 VEIFPDPGY

-58 NSFDTLPTNNVVNGT
+58 NSFDTLPTDNVLNGT

-79 EENVFE
+79 EENIFE
-85 SFTPGIETNAL
+85 SFTPGIEANAL
-96 LFDTSSNLLN
+96 LFDTSFDLLPIFEQFAN
-106 VIQAIATGKFIF
+106 ESKWIVI
-118 VSNSGKESE
+118 SNSGQESKIYE
-127 IFKNNALYL
+127 NNNIYIPPNSIFMFGLFG
-136 PSNSLSFIIAGSSMY
+136 SLN
-151 VIVNKSDNYYLLS
+151 VLVNKSNNYFNFSVSQNLPEDIIHIFNYDS
-164 NNASIPS
+164 VNPA
-171 DEIFLNEGVI
+171 IFLN
-181 KIFKTDGLNFLWIN
+181 
-195 NYIKFSSVILDTFYI
+195 NYVKLSSTITLGTFYI
-210 FDFNTGS
+210 IDVNTFS
-217 LTTESVDNYLQL
+217 ITTESVDNYLQL

-244 SQVYEYNGSWENIS
+244 SQVYEYNDSWKNIS

-263 QEKTE
+263 QEKSE
-268 SINSLTPSRIEV
+268 IVNSLTPSRIEV
-280 TPDEGADALS
+280 TPDEGVDSLS
-290 KVTVDL
+290 KVTIDL
-296 SALELQTKTV
+296 SSLELQSKTV
-306 HITQNGQTTITPD
+306 NITQNGQTTITPD
-319 EGGIGLDEVV
+319 EGKIGLDKV
-329 INTAVVNGG
+329 IIN
-338 ENLLSYNNLHDYSDD
+338 
-353 SSFWTSCYDEV
+353 
-364 MTITN
+364 
-369 GVIRAESSKTSIW
+369 
-382 SCIQNK
+382 
-388 SVSASNNFNFD
+388 ASN
-399 TTKKYTLS
+399 
-407 FRIKTN
+407 
-413 DGLTRHV
+413 
-420 GIRDPGN
+420 
-427 NDDVVMDWVEV
+427 
-438 NTSVISFIYKTIT
+438 IT
-451 FTPLKSSCRNGLV
+451 
-464 FITRNP
+464 
-470 TGEINDDWIEIREVK
+470 E
-485 IEEGS
+485 
-490 VATPFSRSIN
+490 
-500 DEYGWGSTL
+500 WGSTL
-509 EKYIDDANGWYMKT
+509 EEYIDGAHGEYIKT
-523 SLLTDYQ
+523 SLLVDYQ

-543 QFSNNGNHY
+543 QFSSNGNHY

-557 LLLPSNTKNLFRY
+557 LPLPSNTKNLFMY
-570 WYDIVEVP
+570 WYDIIEVP
-578 SFLRLEK
+578 DFLNLNE
-585 ITDASNLFAGC
+585 ITNVSNFFAGC

-601 FKYSGNFNATN
+601 FKYSGDFNATN
-612 SISGLFQQCTN
+612 SIAGLFQQCTN

-701 DGSII
+701 DSSII
-706 NNSTSFSS
+706 NNSTSFSA
-714 CTKLTVDSIL
+714 CTNLTVDSIL

-745 GNLAKLTD
+745 TNLAKLTD